1 MFTVLIWSC
10 VLGHCSIVG
19 GNWLHVAPINEHSMV
34 RLVLQKV
41 IAFLYPIQI
50 PHLTSPRHSWESLNR
65 AVKIRWRR
73 VRCLFVR
80 VETCCL
86 LYRFLLFYLHFL
98 QFLKAFKKLFSW
110 PVWGWNT
117 QSSDY
122 SISQIHFTCPNISEK
137 NKTFFFQLIMLLTFK
152 TCSC

>member
-19 GNWLHVAPINEHSMV
+19 GNWLHVAPINEHSMA

-73 VRCLFVR
+73 VRCLSR
-80 VETCCL
+80 NL
-86 LYRFLLFYLHFL
+86 LSGLSFFAVLSSFLAVPQSL
-98 QFLKAFKKLFSW
+98 QKKFSW

-137 NKTFFFQLIMLLTFK
+137 NKTFFSQLIMLLTFK
-152 TCSC
+152 TCNC